1 MKQGRFVLAVP
12 RRRGV
17 PPVVRRSASPDDVCD
32 DNASFWTSDDTPE
45 ASLGTHGFLIGCVFS
60 AQTARTV
67 DAVPLPESESAQATA
82 MRLVRNYWGAYVAI
96 LPDPGRRTL
105 ALLVDPSGLFPVYR
119 RMSQT
124 HVVFASDTYLLGEV
138 LGDRLKVDWAALA
151 LFLRYP
157 ELRQKQTCLAGVEE
171 LAPGTLLVTGGTQEL
186 EQPVWSASDYLP
198 QGRAPSLGD
207 AAAELRELATRTCG
221 AWTDLLGPVA
231 VATSGGVDSSFL
243 CAALAAGDRDF
254 GCITLA
260 TSDSSGDESDYARLL
275 ADHLDADFTRR
286 VYDTA
291 CYRPTVCASAGLP
304 RPGRKGFL
312 TAIDAL
318 LADGSAELEKYIV
331 LDGNG
336 GDNLFCFLHSAA
348 PIIDRLRNE
357 GPRAALFETLPD
369 MCRVT
374 GCDVPT
380 LLRAT
385 GKRLMGRR
393 SKKEWAPDSR
403 LLADGPIL
411 EDLPEPLTPSYRLG
425 TWRHPGKRDHLA
437 LIMRAQHHL
446 HGFGPGPARFS
457 PLMSQPLLE
466 FCLGVPTWTWVTGGQ
481 NRALARA
488 AFADLLPRSV
498 LNRMS
503 KAGPDSFIRGAFDR
517 HRAVLRDLLLDG
529 LLAKQGVIDRAA
541 VEQAFTLETSRR
553 GSMVYRLLDLVE
565 AENWSRSW
573 G

>member
-105 ALLVDPSGLFPVYR
+105 ALLVDPSGMFPVYR

-157 ELRQKQTCLAGVEE
+157 ELRQKQTCLAGVED

-286 VYDTA
+286 VYDPA
-291 CYRPTVCASAGLP
+291 YYRPTACASAGLS

-312 TAIDAL
+312 TAVDAL
-318 LADGSAELEKYIV
+318 LAAGSAELGKAIV

-348 PIIDRLRNE
+348 PIVDRLRNE

-369 MCRVT
+369 MCCVT

-380 LLRAT
+380 MLRAT
-385 GKRLMGRR
+385 GKRLMGGH
-393 SKKEWAPDSR
+393 SKQDWAPDSR
-403 LLADGPIL
+403 LLADAAIL
-411 EDLPEPLTPSYRLG
+411 EDSPVPLTPWHRLS
-425 TWRHPGKRDHLA
+425 TWRHPGKHDHLA
-437 LIMRAQHHL
+437 LIMRAQHHV

-466 FCLGVPTWTWVTGGQ
+466 FCLGVPTWTWVKGGQ

-488 AFADLLPRSV
+488 AFSDLLPRSV
-498 LNRMS
+498 LDRTS
-503 KAGPDSFIRGAFDR
+503 KAGPDSFIRGAFDS

-529 LLAKQGVIDRAA
+529 LLAEQGVIDRAA

>member
-1 MKQGRFVLAVP
+1 MLAVP

-286 VYDTA
+286 VYDPA
-291 CYRPTVCASAGLP
+291 YYRPTACSSAGLS

-312 TAIDAL
+312 TAVDAL
-318 LADGSAELEKYIV
+318 LAAGSAELGKAIV

-348 PIIDRLRNE
+348 PIVDRLRNE
-357 GPRAALFETLPD
+357 AKGGAFRNSARHVLCHRLRCSDHAARDRQASDGRPFETGLGARQPIACRCGHLGGLTRTVDAVASPVDLAPPRQTRSPRADHA
-369 MCRVT
+369 
-374 GCDVPT
+374 
-380 LLRAT
+380 RA
-385 GKRLMGRR
+385 
-393 SKKEWAPDSR
+393 A
-403 LLADGPIL
+403 
-411 EDLPEPLTPSYRLG
+411 
-425 TWRHPGKRDHLA
+425 RHV
-437 LIMRAQHHL
+437 

-466 FCLGVPTWTWVTGGQ
+466 FCLGVPTWAWVKGGQ

-488 AFADLLPRSV
+488 AFSDLLPRSV
-498 LNRMS
+498 LARTS
-503 KAGPDSFIRGAFDR
+503 KAGPDSFIRGAFDS

-529 LLAKQGVIDRAA
+529 LLAEQGVIDRAA

>member
-17 PPVVRRSASPDDVCD
+17 PPVVRRSASPDDVCG
-32 DNASFWTSDDTPE
+32 DNAAFWVSDDTPE
-45 ASLGTHGFLIGCVFS
+45 VSLGSHGYLIGCVFS

-67 DAVPLPESESAQATA
+67 DAVPLSEFESAKTA
-82 MRLVRNYWGAYVAI
+82 ALRLVRDYWGAYVAV

-105 ALLVDPSGLFPVYR
+105 ALLVDPSGLFPIYR

-124 HVVFASDTYLLGEV
+124 HVVFASDACLLGEAV
-138 LGDRLKVDWAALA
+138 GDRPKVDWAALA

-157 ELRQKQTCLAGVEE
+157 ELRQKRTCLAGVEE
-171 LAPGTLLVTGGTQEL
+171 LAPGTLIATGGTQEL
-186 EQPVWSASDYLP
+186 ELPVWSGSDYLP
-198 QGRAPSLGD
+198 QGRAPSFGD
-207 AAAELRELATRTCG
+207 AAAELRELATRTCA
-221 AWTDLLGPVA
+221 AWTDLFGRVA

-275 ADHLDADFTRR
+275 ADHLGADFTRR
-286 VYDTA
+286 FYDPAWYCPTA
-291 CYRPTVCASAGLP
+291 CASAGLP

-312 TAIDAL
+312 TAVDAL
-318 LADGSAELEKYIV
+318 LAAGSSAQGKTIV

-348 PIIDRLRNE
+348 PIVDRLRNE
-357 GPRAALFETLPD
+357 GPGAALFETLPD

-380 LLRAT
+380 MLRAT
-385 GKRLMGRR
+385 GKRLMGGH
-393 SKKEWAPDSR
+393 SKQEWAPDSR
-403 LLADGPIL
+403 LLAGGAVS
-411 EDLPEPLTPSYRLG
+411 EHLPEPLTPLHRLA

-437 LIMRAQHHL
+437 LIMRAQHHVHDFAL
-446 HGFGPGPARFS
+446 GPARFS

-488 AFADLLPRSV
+488 AFANLLPRSV
-498 LNRMS
+498 LDRTS

-529 LLAKQGVIDRAA
+529 LLAEHGVIDRAA
-541 VEQAFTLETSRR
+541 VGQAFTLETSRR
-553 GSMVYRLLDLVE
+553 GSLVYRLLDLVE

-573 G
+573 E

>member
-1 MKQGRFVLAVP
+1 
-12 RRRGV
+12 
-17 PPVVRRSASPDDVCD
+17 
-32 DNASFWTSDDTPE
+32 
-45 ASLGTHGFLIGCVFS
+45 
-60 AQTARTV
+60 
-67 DAVPLPESESAQATA
+67 
-82 MRLVRNYWGAYVAI
+82 
-96 LPDPGRRTL
+96 
-105 ALLVDPSGLFPVYR
+105 
-119 RMSQT
+119 
-124 HVVFASDTYLLGEV
+124 
-138 LGDRLKVDWAALA
+138 
-151 LFLRYP
+151 
-157 ELRQKQTCLAGVEE
+157 
-171 LAPGTLLVTGGTQEL
+171 
-186 EQPVWSASDYLP
+186 
-198 QGRAPSLGD
+198 
-207 AAAELRELATRTCG
+207 
-221 AWTDLLGPVA
+221 
-231 VATSGGVDSSFL
+231 
-243 CAALAAGDRDF
+243 
-254 GCITLA
+254 
-260 TSDSSGDESDYARLL
+260 
-275 ADHLDADFTRR
+275 
-286 VYDTA
+286 
-291 CYRPTVCASAGLP
+291 
-304 RPGRKGFL
+304 
-312 TAIDAL
+312 
-318 LADGSAELEKYIV
+318 
-331 LDGNG
+331 
-336 GDNLFCFLHSAA
+336 
-348 PIIDRLRNE
+348 
-357 GPRAALFETLPD
+357 

-393 SKKEWAPDSR
+393 SKKEFAPDSR

>member
-17 PPVVRRSASPDDVCD
+17 PPAVRRSASPDDVCG

-45 ASLGTHGFLIGCVFS
+45 VSLGPQGDLIGCVFS
-60 AQTARTV
+60 AHTARSV
-67 DAVPLPESESAQATA
+67 DAVPLSEFESAQTA
-82 MRLVRNYWGAYVAI
+82 ALRLVRDYWGAYVAV

-105 ALLVDPSGLFPVYR
+105 ALLVDPSGLLPVYR
-119 RMSQT
+119 RIGQT
-124 HVVFASDTYLLGEV
+124 HVVFASDACLLGEAV
-138 LGDRLKVDWAALA
+138 GDRLKVDWAALA
-151 LFLRYP
+151 SFLRYP
-157 ELRQKQTCLAGVEE
+157 ELRQKQTCLADVDE
-171 LAPGTLLVTGGTQEL
+171 LTPGALMVTGGDREL
-186 EQPVWSASDYLP
+186 ELPVWSASDYLP
-198 QGRAPSLGD
+198 QGRAASFGD
-207 AAAELRELATRTCG
+207 AAAELRELATRTCA
-221 AWTDLLGPVA
+221 AWTDRFGPVA

-243 CAALAAGDRDF
+243 CSALAAGDRDF

-260 TSDSSGDESDYARLL
+260 TLDSSGDESDYARLL
-275 ADHLDADFTRR
+275 AEHLGADFTRR

-291 CYRPTVCASAGLP
+291 YYRPTVCASAGLP

-312 TAIDAL
+312 TVVDAL
-318 LADGSAELEKYIV
+318 LAEGAADLGKSIV

-380 LLRAT
+380 MLRAT

-393 SKKEWAPDSR
+393 SKKEFAPDSR

-411 EDLPEPLTPSYRLG
+411 EDLPEPLTPWHRLA
-425 TWRHPGKRDHLA
+425 TRRHTGKRDHLA
-437 LIMRAQHHL
+437 LIMRAQHHM
-446 HGFGPGPARFS
+446 HGLGPGPARFS

-541 VEQAFTLETSRR
+541 VEQAFTLETARR
-553 GSMVYRLLDLVE
+553 GSLVYRLLDLVE

-573 G
+573 E